1 MSRRTRL
8 QQEIYEQPTVIERL
22 LGTQRPAAEKLG
34 EAVLHRGVTQVVI
47 AARGTSDNA
56 GRYTQYLFGA
66 MNGLVVALATPSLF
80 TYYRRPPRF
89 HNSLVLGI
97 SQSGRSPDLIAVLAE
112 AKRQGALTAVI
123 TNDARS
129 ALAAEGDVVVDL
141 CAGEERAVAATKTY
155 TAELSAAALLSA
167 VMADSKE
174 MFEVLGRLPEAVAAA
189 LRADDAAAQAARGLR
204 DVRRA
209 VVLGRGFNYA
219 TAFELAL
226 KLEELTY
233 TSTEAFST
241 ADFRHGPMAM
251 VEPGFPA
258 IVVAASGPLLE
269 DVRGSMASLR
279 ASQANV
285 LCLTDDPGTAAE
297 AQQAILIPR
306 DVPEWL
312 SPAALVVPGQLL
324 ALHLAALRGHD
335 VDAPRSIRKVTE
347 TY

>member
-1 MSRRTRL
+1 MKRRTRL

-22 LGTQRPAAEKLG
+22 LATQPPAAEKLG
-34 EAVLHRGVTQVVI
+34 EAMLDRGVTHVVI

-56 GRYTQYLFGA
+56 GRYAQYLFGA
-66 MNGLVVALATPSLF
+66 MNGLVVALATPSLI
-80 TYYRRPPRF
+80 TYYRRPPQF

-123 TNDARS
+123 TNDTRS

-155 TAELSAAALLSA
+155 TAELAAAALLSA
-167 VMADSKE
+167 VMAGSQE
-174 MFEVLGRLPEAVAAA
+174 MFEALGRLPQAVAGA
-189 LRADDAAAQAARGLR
+189 LGADDAAAQAASGLH

-258 IVVAASGPLLE
+258 IVVAATGPLLE
-269 DVRGSMASLR
+269 DVHRSMASLLT
-279 ASQANV
+279 SQANV

-297 AQQAILIPR
+297 ARQAILIPR
-306 DVPEWL
+306 EVPEWL